1 MPDFLTQELAF
12 VATTVFRVAAGQPA
26 TTLASQLPLRERWVL
41 LLLDGRRSIT
51 DLARLTRRTELDIAS
66 TLASFLHVGYI
77 EPVSVEQFSTTKED
91 RYAGSV

>member
-1 MPDFLTQELAF
+1 MPDFLTQERAF

-26 TTLASQLPLRERWVL
+26 A
-41 LLLDGRRSIT
+41 
-51 DLARLTRRTELDIAS
+51 

-77 EPVSVEQFSTTKED
+77 EPVSVEQFSTTKEE

>member
-1 MPDFLTQELAF
+1 MPDFFTQERAF

-26 TTLASQLPLRERWVL
+26 TTLASQLPRRERWV
-41 LLLDGRRSIT
+41 
-51 DLARLTRRTELDIAS
+51 LDIAS

-77 EPVSVEQFSTTKED
+77 EPVSVEQFSTTKEE

>member
-1 MPDFLTQELAF
+1 MPDFLTQERAF
-12 VATTVFRVAAGQPA
+12 VATTVFRGAAGQPA
-26 TTLASQLPLRERWVL
+26 TTLASQLPRRERWVL

-66 TLASFLHVGYI
+66 TLASFLHAGYI
-77 EPVSVEQFSTTKED
+77 EPVSVEQFSTTKEE